1 MKIYECL
8 FICNVPVARLQSNK
22 MYHIDIFVKRDIQ
35 RIYLQLYKATKPKKT
50 KNDKNKIFLL
60 LIWTNNSK

>member
-35 RIYLQLYKATKPKKT
+35 RIYLQLYKAKKPKKRQEQE
-50 KNDKNKIFLL
+50 IFTFNLDE
-60 LIWTNNSK
+60 

>member
-35 RIYLQLYKATKPKKT
+35 RIYLQLYKATKPKKPKT
-50 KNDKNKIFLL
+50 TRTRDFYFYLDE
-60 LIWTNNSK
+60 